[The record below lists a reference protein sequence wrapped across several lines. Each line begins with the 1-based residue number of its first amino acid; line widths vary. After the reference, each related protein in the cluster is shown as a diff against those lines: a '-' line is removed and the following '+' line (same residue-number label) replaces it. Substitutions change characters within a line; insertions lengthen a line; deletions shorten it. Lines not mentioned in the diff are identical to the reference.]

1 MSKGKV
7 FVVGIGPGSLE
18 DITVRA
24 IQALGE
30 SDVVVGYKPYF
41 KYIEPYIPV
50 KAKCVASGMRHE
62 VERAEY
68 AFQLAEEGKTVSVI
82 SSGDSQVYGMAAVVM
97 DVKLDL
103 DTEVEVEIVPGVSAF
118 QKAASLLGAP
128 LGSDFCV
135 VSLSDLQMP
144 WDLIERRIEG
154 ALWGHFVLAVYN
166 PRSNGRYWQ
175 MQRVKTLYL
184 EADRGD
190 VVVGY
195 VRNAGREDEE
205 VNFTTMAEFNPEE
218 VDMFTIVVIGN
229 LFTMLK
235 DGYMFTP
242 RDVDLSVDVDEEAP
256 VGQQIMQ
263 ESFGQ
268 IRALVDFEGMDDDE
282 EWVKLHVIHTTGD
295 TGIAKDVLVEPGD
308 VRRMYEALASGR
320 VRTIVTDVKMAAMGI
335 RKKSLGRLGL
345 QVKCYIDDERAVA
358 LAAKEGI
365 TRAAAGIR
373 LAVSEHPDAL
383 FAIGNA
389 PTALMELCRAIHD
402 GRAMPAGVI
411 GVPVGFVHVRES
423 KYMLQAFEDLPKVV
437 LAERRGGSNVAATV
451 VNAILSYPDIEKMN
465 PGQEL

>member
-166 PRSNGRYWQ
+166 PRSNGRY
-175 MQRVKTLYL
+175 
-184 EADRGD
+184 
-190 VVVGY
+190 
-195 VRNAGREDEE
+195 
-205 VNFTTMAEFNPEE
+205 
-218 VDMFTIVVIGN
+218 
-229 LFTMLK
+229 
-235 DGYMFTP
+235 
-242 RDVDLSVDVDEEAP
+242 
-256 VGQQIMQ
+256 
-263 ESFGQ
+263 
-268 IRALVDFEGMDDDE
+268 
-282 EWVKLHVIHTTGD
+282 
-295 TGIAKDVLVEPGD
+295 
-308 VRRMYEALASGR
+308 
-320 VRTIVTDVKMAAMGI
+320 
-335 RKKSLGRLGL
+335 
-345 QVKCYIDDERAVA
+345 
-358 LAAKEGI
+358 
-365 TRAAAGIR
+365 
-373 LAVSEHPDAL
+373 
-383 FAIGNA
+383 
-389 PTALMELCRAIHD
+389 
-402 GRAMPAGVI
+402 
-411 GVPVGFVHVRES
+411 
-423 KYMLQAFEDLPKVV
+423 
-437 LAERRGGSNVAATV
+437 
-451 VNAILSYPDIEKMN
+451 
-465 PGQEL
+465 